1 MDAVFSLNADPFI
14 AVGNLTKLEQ
24 FRGFATSKLAAG
36 LPADFPMLSCP
47 IADEDAPFIPAG
59 VIRYRMNFGAAIG
72 VGSPLM
78 TMRLQINGAQ
88 IYWLADP
95 TDPEVCAAFARWKRA
110 GRVPISL
117 NFDKGNEREC
127 TFCVPEISKRL
138 SGMEDLR
145 EYAGQPLT
153 EYVWKSMVT
162 LSASGKL
169 QRQATSDLPN
179 VPLERVLVNLL
190 VAERLAPFV
199 RGRLHDVKPKNGI
212 LSFGLG
218 NMASA

>member
-1 MDAVFSLNADPFI
+1 MSDAVFSLNADPFI
-14 AVGNLTKLEQ
+14 AVGNLTKLKQ

-36 LPADFPMLSCP
+36 LPPDFPMLSCP
-47 IADEDAPFIPAG
+47 IADEDASFIPAG

-117 NFDKGNEREC
+117 DFDAGNEREC
-127 TFCVPEISKRL
+127 TFCVPEISKSL
-138 SGMEDLR
+138 SGLEDLR

-169 QRQATSDLPN
+169 QRQATTDISDIR
-179 VPLERVLVNLL
+179 LERVLVNLL
-190 VAERLAPFV
+190 VTKRLAPFV
-199 RGRLHDVKPKNGI
+199 KGRLHDTKPKSGI
-212 LSFGLG
+212 LSIGLR
-218 NMASA
+218 NMS